1 MASWWRTVPLA
12 RNWESKQSKCIFWR
26 VHWFSSDQHSF
37 NQFVSICLSLSS
49 ATLRSL
55 PQLLSTRM
63 RIKTK
68 LKEIVKE
75 KSRQTGTN
83 HWKRALN
90 FVGFCSIKSKHFVRN
105 TVRDTKFWYDSM
117 KEIEGYFGAG
127 VETYFRFFRFLFVI
141 NIFLMII
148 PLV

>member
-1 MASWWRTVPLA
+1 
-12 RNWESKQSKCIFWR
+12 
-26 VHWFSSDQHSF
+26 
-37 NQFVSICLSLSS
+37 
-49 ATLRSL
+49 
-55 PQLLSTRM
+55 M

-83 HWKRALN
+83 RWKRALH
-90 FVGFCSIKSKHFVRN
+90 FAGFCSIKTKHFVRN
-105 TVRDTKFWYDSM
+105 TARNTKFWYDSM
-117 KEIEGYFGAG
+117 KEIEGHFGAG
-127 VETYFRFFRFLFVI
+127 VETYFRFYRLLFVI